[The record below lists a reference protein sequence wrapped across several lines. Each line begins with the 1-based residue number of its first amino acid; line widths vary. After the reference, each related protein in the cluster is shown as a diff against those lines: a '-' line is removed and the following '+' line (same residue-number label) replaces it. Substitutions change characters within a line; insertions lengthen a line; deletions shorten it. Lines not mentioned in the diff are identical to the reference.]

1 MIKLKNVYK
10 YYNTNDIVTQALKNI
25 NLELHKNEI
34 VAIIGE
40 SGSGKTTLLNV
51 ICGVDNYDEGEM
63 YFKGNE
69 TSYFSIEDMEHYRK
83 KNVAFI
89 YQSYNIIDSY
99 TVLDNVMVPLMLNGI
114 SYNEAKEEAMTIIER
129 VGLLDRINSK
139 GANLSGGEKQ
149 RCVIARALASKCEIL
164 ACDEPTGNLDSKTGD
179 NIVKLIKEIANDKLV
194 LIVTHNYEQI
204 EDITTRTIKISDGQ
218 VIEDYKKNE
227 IVEEDVV
234 ENGLDL
240 ETSRSPKKNIFNFA
254 YKNIVNK
261 INTTI
266 FSFMVLTILSV
277 LVMFLLLTNVTWNKN
292 NEYNPVQGFNN
303 TIYNRVII
311 FDDNHEK
318 INLDDFNNIDG
329 KIYKNPFYEDKLLAF
344 TLGNSKLVEERF
356 DLGLDG
362 CFSQEMPNKMKH
374 SYGSLPQASGECY
387 IILPEDIYIN
397 YLDQMI
403 PYIGQNIK
411 FKDHEILL
419 NLKLC
424 GYGYSKE
431 VSNLTF
437 VSYDDVSAPLAKVGA
452 SNVKAYTYFDGEYTS
467 VPHRY
472 SWDIKKPVIYLTGES
487 KDILENVY
495 FKFNDIYIEEL
506 TIEEFDIVY
515 YESDDLTISVMIPFN
530 YQMSDIFELSV
541 YTDNPDK
548 VIKQA
553 KKLGYLAIQPGKAGV
568 DEESNDNQY
577 AVIFMAI
584 SVLTIL
590 ILVFVTYII
599 LSKIYVNKI
608 KDYNIFR
615 SLGYTKEDMKLMV
628 HFEMLIIT
636 SLSIISGI
644 LMLNILSIFIEFV
657 DEILDNNTLILFGV
671 FTVIMLYF
679 ALFISNR
686 FNKKLFKFTVH
697 KTFYREVL

>member
-1 MIKLKNVYK
+1 MIKLQNVYK

-25 NLELHKNEI
+25 NLELHKNEV

-63 YFKGNE
+63 CLKGNE
-69 TSYFSIEDMEHYRK
+69 TSYFSIEDMEYYRK

-89 YQSYNIIDSY
+89 YQSYNIIESY
-99 TVLDNVMVPLMLNGI
+99 TVLDNVIVPLMLDGLK
-114 SYNEAKEEAMTIIER
+114 YNEAKEEAIKIIDR
-129 VGLLDRINSK
+129 VGLLDRLNSK

-179 NIVKLIKEIANDKLV
+179 NIVKLIKEIAQDKLV

-218 VIEDYKKNE
+218 IIEDYKK
-227 IVEEDVV
+227 DVINDQ
-234 ENGLDL
+234 EKIETLDL
-240 ETSRSPKKNIFNFA
+240 SANKCPKKNIFNFSF
-254 YKNIVNK
+254 KNILSK

-277 LVMFLLLTNVTWNKN
+277 LVMFLLLTNVTWSENNK
-292 NEYNPVQGFNN
+292 YNPVVGFNN

-318 INLDDFNNIDG
+318 INVDDFNNIDG
-329 KIYKNPFYEDKLLAF
+329 EIFENPFYEDVLLSF
-344 TLGNSKLVEERF
+344 TIGDAKRLDDRL
-356 DLGLDG
+356 DLGIDG
-362 CFSQEMPNKMKH
+362 CFSQMMPEKMTH
-374 SYGSLPQASGECY
+374 SYGQLPDESGECY
-387 IILPEDIYIN
+387 ILLPEDKYGK
-397 YLDQMI
+397 YSDQMMK
-403 PYIGQNIK
+403 YIGQKIN
-411 FKDHEILL
+411 FRDHEILL
-419 NLKLC
+419 KLNLC

-431 VSNLTF
+431 VSHLTF
-437 VSYDDVSAPLAKVGA
+437 VAYDDVSSKLAKV
-452 SNVKAYTYFDGEYTS
+452 STPKIKAYTYFDEKYIEVG
-467 VPHRY
+467 HRY
-472 SWDIKKPVIYLTGES
+472 SWDIDKPVVYLTGES
-487 KDILENVY
+487 KDIFDKIY
-495 FKFNDIYIEEL
+495 FKFNDIYIDEL
-506 TIEEFDIVY
+506 NSNEFDLVY
-515 YESDDLTISVMIPFN
+515 YESNELSISVMIPFN
-530 YQMSDIFELSV
+530 YQMGDVFELAI
-541 YTDNPDK
+541 YTNNPDK

-577 AVIFMAI
+577 AVIFMII
-584 SVLTIL
+584 SVIASL

-599 LSKIYVNKI
+599 LSKIYVNKM

-615 SLGYTKEDMKLMV
+615 SLGYTKEDMKIMV
-628 HFEMLIIT
+628 HFELLMIT
-636 SLSIISGI
+636 FVSVILGI
-644 LMLNILSIFIEFV
+644 
-657 DEILDNNTLILFGV
+657 
-671 FTVIMLYF
+671 IMLYTSSLFVDFIGEILENNSLFIMLLFTLIMLLF
-679 ALFISNR
+679 ALFISSK
-686 FNKKLFKFTVH
+686 FNKKLFKFTVQ